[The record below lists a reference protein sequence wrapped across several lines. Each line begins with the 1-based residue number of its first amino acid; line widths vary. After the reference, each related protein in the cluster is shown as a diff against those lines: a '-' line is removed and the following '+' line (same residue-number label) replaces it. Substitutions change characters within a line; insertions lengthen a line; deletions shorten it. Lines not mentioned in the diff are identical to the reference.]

1 MKQIRFDLRYVG
13 MSSVNRFSQIARSA
27 MPVLALV
34 AVGAMIIST
43 RSIRAQDSKKSGD
56 VNAGI
61 TISGQATAKEV
72 GLPLYPGAKPHKDK
86 DKDDSAAN
94 LGLWGGSFGFKLV
107 VLKMESPDRAD
118 KVAGFYQKALTKYGP
133 VLDCSNPNSAKTA
146 DDDKSG
152 KITCGDDKADAGERL
167 YKSGTKEK
175 QHIVSIKTASGGTEF
190 SLLYL
195 EARGEN
201 HEAL

>member
-1 MKQIRFDLRYVG
+1 MKPPH
-13 MSSVNRFSQIARSA
+13 RFSQIVRSA
-27 MPVLALV
+27 IPLV
-34 AVGAMIIST
+34 AMVALGAIIIST
-43 RSIRAQDSKKSGD
+43 QSIRAQDSKKSGD

-61 TISGQATAKEV
+61 TLSGQATAKEV
-72 GLPLYPGAKPHKDK
+72 GLPVYPGAKLHKDK

-107 VLKMESPDRAD
+107 LLKMESPDGAD
-118 KVAGFYQKALTKYGP
+118 KVAAFYQKALAKYGA
-133 VLDCSNPNSAKTA
+133 VLDCSNPNAAKAT
-146 DDDKSG
+146 DDEKSG

-175 QHIVSIKTASGGTEF
+175 QHIVSIKTTGGGTDF
-190 SLLYL
+190 TLLYL
-195 EARGEN
+195 EARGES

>member
-107 VLKMESPDRAD
+107 VLKMESPDSAY
-118 KVAGFYQKALTKYGP
+118 KVAGFYQKALAKYGP
-133 VLDCSNPNSAKTA
+133 VLDCSNPNAPKTG

>member
-1 MKQIRFDLRYVG
+1 
-13 MSSVNRFSQIARSA
+13 
-27 MPVLALV
+27 MPVLAIV
-34 AVGAMIIST
+34 AVGTIIIST
-43 RSIRAQDSKKSGD
+43 QSIRAQDSKKSGD

-61 TISGQATAKEV
+61 TVSGQATAKEV
-72 GLPLYPGAKPHKDK
+72 GLPLYPGAKPHQEK

-107 VLKMESPDRAD
+107 LLKMESPDSAD
-118 KVAGFYQKALTKYGP
+118 KVAAFYQKALAKYGP
-133 VLDCSNPNSAKTA
+133 VLDCTNSNSAKTT
-146 DDDKSG
+146 DDDKSA
-152 KITCGDDKADAGERL
+152 KITCGDDKADAGEQL

-175 QHIVSIKTASGGTEF
+175 QHIVSIKTAGGRTDF
-190 SLLYL
+190 TLLYL

>member
-1 MKQIRFDLRYVG
+1 MKQIPFGLRYVG
-13 MSSVNRFSQIARSA
+13 MSTVNRFSQIARSA
-27 MPVLALV
+27 MPVLAVV
-34 AVGAMIIST
+34 ALGTMIINA

-61 TISGQATAKEV
+61 TVSGQATPKEV

-107 VLKMESPDRAD
+107 VLKMESPDNAD
-118 KVAGFYQKALTKYGP
+118 KVAGFYHKALAKYGP
-133 VLDCSNPNSAKTA
+133 VLDCSNPNSAKA
-146 DDDKSG
+146 PDDDKSG

-175 QHIVSIKTASGGTEF
+175 QHIVSIKTAGGGTEF

>member
-1 MKQIRFDLRYVG
+1 MNPAHRL
-13 MSSVNRFSQIARSA
+13 SQIVRSA
-27 MPVLALV
+27 IPVLAIV
-34 AVGAMIIST
+34 AVGAIIISSQ
-43 RSIRAQDSKKSGD
+43 SIRAQDSKKSGD

-61 TISGQATAKEV
+61 SVSGQATAKEV
-72 GLPLYPGAKPHKDK
+72 GLPLYPGAKAHKDK

-107 VLKMESPDRAD
+107 LLKMESPDSAD
-118 KVAGFYQKALTKYGP
+118 KVAVFYQKALAKYGP
-133 VLDCSNPNSAKTA
+133 VLDCSNPNTAKAT

-152 KITCGDDKADAGERL
+152 KIACGDDKADAGERL
-167 YKSGTKEK
+167 YKSGTREK
-175 QHIVSIKTASGGTEF
+175 QHIVSIKTAGGLTDF
-190 SLLYL
+190 TLLYL

>member
-1 MKQIRFDLRYVG
+1 MKPPH
-13 MSSVNRFSQIARSA
+13 RFSQIVRSA
-27 MPVLALV
+27 LPLLAIV
-34 AVGAMIIST
+34 AVGTVIIST

-61 TISGQATAKEV
+61 TLSGQATAKEV
-72 GLPLYPGAKPHKDK
+72 GLPVYPGAKLHKDK

-107 VLKMESPDRAD
+107 LLKMESPDGAD
-118 KVAGFYQKALTKYGP
+118 KVVAFYQKALAKYGA
-133 VLDCSNPNSAKTA
+133 VLDCSNPNAAKAA
-146 DDDKSG
+146 DDEKSG

-175 QHIVSIKTASGGTEF
+175 QHIVSIKTTGGGTDF
-190 SLLYL
+190 TLLYL

>member
-1 MKQIRFDLRYVG
+1 
-13 MSSVNRFSQIARSA
+13 

-34 AVGAMIIST
+34 AGGYLVIST
-43 RSIRAQDSKKSGD
+43 QSIRGQDSKRSGD

-61 TISGQATAKEV
+61 TVSGQATPKEV

-86 DKDDSAAN
+86 AKDDSAAN

-107 VLKMESPDRAD
+107 LLKMESPDSAE
-118 KVAGFYQKALTKYGP
+118 KVAAFYQKALAKYGA
-133 VLDCSNPNSAKTA
+133 VLDCSNPIAGKAA

-175 QHIVSIKTASGGTEF
+175 QHIVSIKTAGGGTDF
-190 SLLYL
+190 TLLYL

-201 HEAL
+201 REAL

>member
-1 MKQIRFDLRYVG
+1 
-13 MSSVNRFSQIARSA
+13 
-27 MPVLALV
+27 MPVLAVV

-43 RSIRAQDSKKSGD
+43 PSIRAQDGKKSGD

-61 TISGQATAKEV
+61 TISGQATPKEV

-107 VLKMESPDRAD
+107 VLKMESPDSAE
-118 KVAGFYQKALTKYGP
+118 KVAGFYHKALAKYGP
-133 VLDCSNPNSAKTA
+133 VLDCSNPNSAKA
-146 DDDKSG
+146 PDDDRSG

-175 QHIVSIKTASGGTEF
+175 QHIVSIKTAGGGTEF

>member
-1 MKQIRFDLRYVG
+1 
-13 MSSVNRFSQIARSA
+13 
-27 MPVLALV
+27 MPLLALV
-34 AVGAMIIST
+34 AVGYIIIST
-43 RSIRAQDSKKSGD
+43 QSIRAQDSKKSGD

-61 TISGQATAKEV
+61 TVSGQATAKEV

-94 LGLWGGSFGFKLV
+94 LGLWGGSFGFKMVL
-107 VLKMESPDRAD
+107 LKMESPDSAD
-118 KVAGFYQKALTKYGP
+118 KVATFYQKALAKYGP
-133 VLDCSNPNSAKTA
+133 VLDCSNPNAAKPS

-175 QHIVSIKTASGGTEF
+175 QHIVSIKASSGATDF
-190 SLLYL
+190 TLLYL

-201 HEAL
+201 HEAM

>member
-1 MKQIRFDLRYVG
+1 MNPPHRFTQAV
-13 MSSVNRFSQIARSA
+13 RSA
-27 MPVLALV
+27 MPVLAMV
-34 AVGAMIIST
+34 AVGTIIIST
-43 RSIRAQDSKKSGD
+43 QSIRAQDSKKSGD

-61 TISGQATAKEV
+61 TVSGQATAKEV

-107 VLKMESPDRAD
+107 LLKMESPDSAD
-118 KVAGFYQKALTKYGP
+118 KVAAFYQKALTKYGP
-133 VLDCSNPNSAKTA
+133 VLDCSNPNTGKAT

-167 YKSGTKEK
+167 FKSGTKEK
-175 QHIVSIKTASGGTEF
+175 QHIVSIKTAGGGTDF
-190 SLLYL
+190 TLLYL